1 MSSRD
6 IDKIGLPLFCI
17 NSEIEKCWELELSFF
32 NIGNVLPSIVW
43 DIEIIGNSIIDTQDI
58 IKFLENENI
67 KLGMIKYK
75 IDKDYIEELILN
87 QLRFFLC
94 KHRNKGN

>member
-1 MSSRD
+1 M
-6 IDKIGLPLFCI
+6 F
-17 NSEIEKCWELELSFF
+17 LS
-32 NIGNVLPSIVW
+32 SIVW

-87 QLRFFLC
+87 QFEIFLL
-94 KHRNKGN
+94 